1 LQAINLERRF
11 SEKVNLQIILFSGI
25 ISDYDINFYLC
36 QRKIKKMK
44 QVVIGV
50 DIGGTFSKYGIVD
63 HDGNVLI
70 EGSIPTD
77 IHDNVSDYQ
86 KSLHEALEKA
96 LAKFKGSIE
105 LKGIGFGA
113 PNANYY
119 KGTIEHAANLK
130 WKGIVHFVELFKKH
144 YNLPIAI
151 TNDANAAAI
160 GEGIYGGAKG
170 IRDYLVITLGT
181 GLGSGFVSNG
191 ELIYG
196 FNGFAGELGHTLAVA
211 NGRRCGCGKLG
222 CLETYASASGIKRT
236 VFQLMCDMTEDSE
249 LRQYNFYEITSEKI
263 YEAALRGD
271 VIALKAF
278 EFTGKILGARL
289 ADAVTI
295 TTPEAIFLFG
305 GLAKAGDMLFTPT
318 RESFESNLLPIYQN
332 QIKILPSG
340 LQDKNIAVM
349 GASALIW
356 KELSR

>member
-1 LQAINLERRF
+1 
-11 SEKVNLQIILFSGI
+11 
-25 ISDYDINFYLC
+25 
-36 QRKIKKMK
+36 MK
-44 QVVIGV
+44 QVVVGV
-50 DIGGTFSKYGIVD
+50 DIGGTFSKFGIVD
-63 HDGNVLI
+63 REGDVLF

-77 IHDNVSDYQ
+77 THDNVVDYQ
-86 KSLHEALEKA
+86 KSLYDALETA
-96 LAKFKGSIE
+96 LGQFKGSIE

-119 KGTIEHAANLK
+119 NGTIEHAANLK
-130 WKGIVHFVELFKKH
+130 WKGIVHFVELFKK
-144 YNLPIAI
+144 YYKLPIVI

-160 GEGIYGGAKG
+160 GEGIYGGAKKM
-170 IRDYLVITLGT
+170 RDYLVITLGT

-196 FNGFAGELGHTLAVA
+196 FNGFAGELGHTLAVSH
-211 NGRRCGCGKLG
+211 GRECGCGKLG
-222 CLETYASASGIKRT
+222 CLETYASATGIKRT

-249 LRQYNFYEITSEKI
+249 LRQYNFYETTSEKI
-263 YEAALRGD
+263 YEAALRND
-271 VIALKAF
+271 PIALKAF
-278 EFTGKILGARL
+278 EFTGKLLGARL
-289 ADAVTI
+289 ADAVAI

-305 GLAKAGDMLFTPT
+305 GLAKAGDVLFKSI
-318 RESFESNLLPIYQN
+318 RESFESNLLPFYRK